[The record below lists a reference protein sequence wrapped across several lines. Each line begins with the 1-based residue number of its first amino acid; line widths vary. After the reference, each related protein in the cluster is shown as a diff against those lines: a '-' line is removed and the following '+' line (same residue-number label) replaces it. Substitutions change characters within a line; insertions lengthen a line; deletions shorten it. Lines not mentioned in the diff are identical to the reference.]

1 MGNTRSGHEQTMTL
15 RTAII
20 DAMRDN
26 VGDEFTAREISDS
39 VAMTD
44 NLSPYLDHA
53 NPVQIGAVLRA
64 MCDDGLA
71 KKRRHHE
78 GTLYQLMPAALD
90 WVAPPYDWRKYKASN
105 PVVNQELTRAERI
118 SLALDE
124 EVVTESIAHVAIG
137 TDPLPLPADSYEDEH
152 PTAMQPAHGSCSG
165 RCNHQDQDQDNAMAL
180 AELRAELE
188 QAKADLSKAQSAL
201 AETLDE
207 LFHVKLELDRSHEIV
222 EKQRRGLPILPPP
235 WMGRLRLT
243 MASYAEGADSLRIDI
258 DNEGGGAYARIKS
271 DFTTDQGNMDWL
283 PRLADGLIALFEG
296 IFPHLTIRQAET
308 VSQASPNVPVIGH

>member
-1 MGNTRSGHEQTMTL
+1 MGNTRADHEQTMTL

-20 DAMRDN
+20 GAMKDN
-26 VGDEFTAREISDS
+26 IGDEFTAREISDA
-39 VAMTD
+39 VALTD

-90 WVAPPYDWRKYKASN
+90 WVPPAYDWRKHKISN

-118 SLALDE
+118 ALALDE
-124 EVVTESIAHVAIG
+124 ELVPESIPPSVIG
-137 TDPLPLPADSYEDEH
+137 YDPVPFPA
-152 PTAMQPAHGSCSG
+152 G
-165 RCNHQDQDQDNAMAL
+165 CNHQDQDQDNAMAL

-188 QAKADLSKAQSAL
+188 QAKEDLSKAQSAL
-201 AETLDE
+201 ADALGE

-222 EKQRRGLPILPPP
+222 EKQRRGLPILPPA

-243 MASYAEGADSLRIDI
+243 MASYAESADRLRIDI
-258 DNEGGGAYARIKS
+258 DNEGGGAYASIKS
-271 DFTTDQGNMDWL
+271 NMACDPGDLDWL
-283 PRLADGLIALFEG
+283 PRLSDGLIALFDG
-296 IFPHLTIRQAET
+296 MFPHLTIRQAET
-308 VSQASPNVPVIGH
+308 VSQSSPNVSVIGQ

>member
-1 MGNTRSGHEQTMTL
+1 MGNTRAGHEQTMTL

-26 VGDEFTAREISDS
+26 VGDEFTAREISDA
-39 VAMTD
+39 VALTD
-44 NLSPYLDHA
+44 NLSLYLDHA

-64 MCDDGLA
+64 MCDDGLV

-90 WVAPPYDWRKYKASN
+90 WVPPAYDWRKHKIS
-105 PVVNQELTRAERI
+105 PV
-118 SLALDE
+118 
-124 EVVTESIAHVAIG
+124 
-137 TDPLPLPADSYEDEH
+137 PFPA
-152 PTAMQPAHGSCSG
+152 GG
-165 RCNHQDQDQDNAMAL
+165 NHQDQDQDNAMAL

-188 QAKADLSKAQSAL
+188 QAKADISKAQSAL
-201 AETLDE
+201 ADALGE

-222 EKQRRGLPILPPP
+222 EKQRRGLPILPPA

-258 DNEGGGAYARIKS
+258 YNEGGGAYARIKA
-271 DFTTDQGNMDWL
+271 DLTTDPGDMDWL
-283 PRLADGLIALFEG
+283 PRLSDGLIALYENL
-296 IFPHLTIRQAET
+296 FPHLTIRHEET
-308 VSQASPNVPVIGH
+308 VSQASQNVPVISDGVVA